1 MVSNKKKFE
10 YIAIYSSLKSKKVE
24 HITDQVFEILESLKI
39 KILISKSSPFA
50 SKPGIKSYSDE
61 YIKNKADLIIAIGG
75 DGTLL
80 SSARLFG
87 KDRLPILGINLGRLG
102 FLTDVA
108 PEELTVNL
116 KRILS
121 GKYKRDERFFLET
134 SVNNKTVS
142 HLALNE
148 AVIHSGGLAKLM
160 EFDLFLD
167 NKFAFKQKADGIII
181 STPTGSTAY
190 SLSANGSIVHPAV
203 KAINIV
209 PMFPHSLN
217 SRPLLVSNSTK
228 IIIKVAKGYKAKL
241 SLDSHHNLNLK
252 DGDEVLIERANSNL
266 TLIHPEEHD
275 FYSACRTKL
284 GWSLGF
290 NEKDFEL

>member
-1 MVSNKKKFE
+1 MVKNIKNFE
-10 YIAIYSSLKSKKVE
+10 HVALYSSLKSKKVIQ
-24 HITDQVFEILESLKI
+24 ITDQVFEILESLNI
-39 KILISKSSPFA
+39 KTLLSKSSPIS
-50 SKPGIKSYSDE
+50 SKLNFKSYSDE

-87 KDRLPILGINLGRLG
+87 KDGLPILGINLGRLG

-108 PEELTVNL
+108 PEELTLNL
-116 KRILS
+116 KKILS
-121 GKYKRDERFFLET
+121 GKYIRDERFFLET
-134 SVNNKTVS
+134 SVNNQKVY

-167 NKFAFKQKADGIII
+167 NKFAFKQKADGIIL

-203 KAINIV
+203 NAINIV

-241 SLDSHHNLNLK
+241 SLDSHHNINLK
-252 DGDEVLIERANSNL
+252 DGDEVLIQRANSNL
-266 TLIHPEEHD
+266 ILIHPEEHD

-290 NEKDFEL
+290 NEKDYKL

>member
-1 MVSNKKKFE
+1 M
-10 YIAIYSSLKSKKVE
+10 
-24 HITDQVFEILESLKI
+24 
-39 KILISKSSPFA
+39 
-50 SKPGIKSYSDE
+50 
-61 YIKNKADLIIAIGG
+61 
-75 DGTLL
+75 
-80 SSARLFG
+80 
-87 KDRLPILGINLGRLG
+87 
-102 FLTDVA
+102 
-108 PEELTVNL
+108 TVNL

-121 GKYKRDERFFLET
+121 GKHKRDERFFLET
-134 SVNNKTVS
+134 SVNDQKVF

-160 EFDLFLD
+160 EYDLFLD

-217 SRPLLVSNSTK
+217 SRPLLVSNYTK

-241 SLDSHHNLNLK
+241 SLDSHHNINLK
-252 DGDEVLIERANSNL
+252 DGDEVLIKKANSYL
-266 TLIHPEEHD
+266 
-275 FYSACRTKL
+275 FK
-284 GWSLGF
+284 SLGHQKYFSLCRHSDLMIGNSSSGIVEAASFKLPVINIGTRQNGKVHPINVIKLVNEWF
-290 NEKDFEL
+290 NNKL